1 MARHDP
7 LVAWLLCAAVGVVLL
22 LTSVFIVLFFQPTS
36 AGASAAFAVASS
48 SSSSSGSASTT
59 RLPVASRFV
68 NVVCILALFL
78 SLACLF
84 LAPVDVFLLEHEL
97 PHAATAL
104 RVIYQVCFGCLAFYS
119 FVGAP
124 LVYNYARQTEIAH
137 ITMLFSAKQRLAVA
151 CKRTLCYLLGL
162 TLLLSIAMVLLL
174 CGKPT
179 HAEIDWLKP
188 LLHFS
193 TDVAMLF
200 RLVIGV
206 LAVAG
211 LYLWVSVCSRG
222 LVSVPLVGLL
232 MENHAVDEHQYTFE
246 DLLRE
251 NAMER
256 QATEQTKDTI
266 LRRYAVEQQMSTAD
280 QERLE
285 QLKLREHLLTDRRAV
300 LEANLQRFSLA
311 GRWQCWRVPVGAVL
325 LLLSLVILVSLLIT
339 SLDKMAHSSFGKGF
353 LLNEPTFPNPI
364 DGLLVLASSLFPL
377 DYVLFGVLYLYLFV
391 VSFVMLMRHGV
402 RFLCFRLDR
411 LQPRLTAASTMA
423 IVTLVLINISVVG
436 LFSVL
441 TLAPQYATFGHQS
454 FADEVSGVVR
464 RCTLEESVHAA
475 GRHCRMT
482 QLARFYNSLAAS
494 FPLFGLAFLLGQF
507 AFVFAFAPWLLHS
520 YCMARPLPDP
530 DPKRER
536 LLDNY

>member
-1 MARHDP
+1 MTVMRPCDP
-7 LVAWLLCAAVGVVLL
+7 LVAWLLCAVVGVLLL
-22 LTSVFIVLFFQPTS
+22 LTSVSIVLFFQPKS
-36 AGASAAFAVASS
+36 GASAALAAASS
-48 SSSSSGSASTT
+48 ATST

-68 NVVCILALFL
+68 NSVCILALFL

-84 LAPVDVFLLEHEL
+84 LAPVDVFLLEHAL
-97 PHAATAL
+97 PHADVAL
-104 RVIYQVCFGCLAFYS
+104 RVIYQVCFGCLAFYT

-137 ITMLFSAKQRLAVA
+137 ITLLFSAKQRLAVA
-151 CKRTLCYLLGL
+151 FKRTLCYLLGL
-162 TLLLSIAMVLLL
+162 TLLLGIAMVLLL

-285 QLKLREHLLTDRRAV
+285 QLKVRETLLSDRRAV
-300 LEANLQRFSLA
+300 LEANLKRFSLE
-311 GRWQCWRVPVGAVL
+311 GRWRCWRVPVGAAL
-325 LLLSLVILVSLLIT
+325 LLLSLVVLVSLLIT

-353 LLNEPTFPNPI
+353 LLDEPKFPNPI

-377 DYVLFGVLYLYLFV
+377 DYVLFGVLYLYLFI

-411 LQPRLTAASTMA
+411 LQPRLTSASTMA

-454 FADEVSGVVR
+454 FADESGVVR
-464 RCTLEESVHAA
+464 RCTLEESAHAA

-482 QLARFYNSLAAS
+482 QLAHFYNSLAAS
-494 FPLFGLAFLLGQF
+494 FPLFGLAFLLGQLV
-507 AFVFAFAPWLLHS
+507 FVFAFAPWLLHS